1 MNEIRPDAILFLTLY
16 QILPMETASGIK
28 NILFDLGGVLLDLDF
43 MAPVVAFRKLGLAE
57 DHLDY
62 RKAISDPVF
71 LGFEQGNISPEAFR
85 DRIREILGNQNLE
98 DAEIDT
104 AWCSMLGSVP
114 AEKTEL
120 LKQLAPRYRL
130 FLYSNTNVIH
140 IGYFKRRFE
149 KEHGL
154 PFESLFEKTFYS
166 HDIHD
171 RKPQISGYEKVVAK
185 AGIHPGET
193 LFVDDLVQN
202 IEAAREFG
210 FQVFHYVPGTELSL
224 L

>member
-1 MNEIRPDAILFLTLY
+1 
-16 QILPMETASGIK
+16 METASGIK

-43 MAPVVAFRKLGLAE
+43 LAPVTAFRKLGLA
-57 DHLDY
+57 DDQPDY
-62 RKAISDPVF
+62 RNAISDPVF

-85 DRIREILGNQNLE
+85 DRIREILGNPNLT

-120 LKQLAPRYRL
+120 LKKLAPRYRL

-149 KEHGL
+149 IEHGL
-154 PFESLFEKTFYS
+154 PFEPLFEKTFYS
-166 HDIHD
+166 HEIHD
-171 RKPQISGYEKVVAK
+171 RKPRASGFEKVVAQ
-185 AGIHPGET
+185 ACIHPGET
-193 LFVDDLVQN
+193 LFVDDIVQN
-202 IEAAREFG
+202 IDAAREFG
-210 FQVFHYVPGTELSL
+210 FQVYHYVPGSELSFLNL
-224 L
+224 LPENET